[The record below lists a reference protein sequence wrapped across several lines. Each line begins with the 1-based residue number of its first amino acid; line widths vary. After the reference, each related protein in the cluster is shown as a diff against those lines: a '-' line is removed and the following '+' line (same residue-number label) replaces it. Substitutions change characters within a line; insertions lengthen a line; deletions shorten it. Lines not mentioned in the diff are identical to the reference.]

1 MRHAAKGVVFM
12 SLLMLMTAAADAKET
27 PEWALPI
34 EDVEGLPR
42 VLLIGD
48 SISIGYH
55 MDVRELLA
63 GKANVHRPP
72 INCGPASRGIAY
84 IDAWLGDGNWDVIHF
99 NFGLHDL
106 KYMEDGTHQVP
117 PEQYEAHLRE
127 ILAKLVA
134 TGAKVI
140 WCATTPV
147 PDPVGGPVRKS
158 EDVVAYNAI
167 AAAIMAENEI
177 AINDLYTFA
186 LERLEEIQRPEN
198 VHFSPEG
205 SAVLATK
212 VVSHI
217 EPALAAK

>member
-1 MRHAAKGVVFM
+1 M
-12 SLLMLMTAAADAKET
+12 SLLTLMTAADAKET
-27 PEWALPI
+27 PEWTLPI
-34 EDVEGLPR
+34 EDVAGLPR

-48 SISIGYH
+48 SIAIGYLKAT
-55 MDVRELLA
+55 RELLD

-72 INCGPASRGIAY
+72 INCGPTSRGIAK
-84 IDAWLGDGNWDVIHF
+84 IDAWLGEGDLDVIHF

-106 KYMEDGTHQVP
+106 KYMEDGTQQVP
-117 PEQYEAHLRE
+117 PEQYATNLRE

-147 PDPVGGPVRKS
+147 PENVGTPPRKL
-158 EDVVAYNAI
+158 EDVVIYNEV
-167 AAAIMAENEI
+167 AAAIMADNEI
-177 AINDLYTFA
+177 EIDDLYTFA
-186 LERLEEIQRPEN
+186 LERLEDIQRPQN
-198 VHFSPEG
+198 VHFTPEG

-217 EPALAAK
+217 EAALAGK

>member
-1 MRHAAKGVVFM
+1 M
-12 SLLMLMTAAADAKET
+12 SLLMLMAAAADAKET

-55 MDVRELLA
+55 IAVRDLLE

-72 INCGPASRGIAY
+72 MNCGPASRGIAK
-84 IDAWLGDGNWDVIHF
+84 IDEWLGDGNWDVIHF

-106 KYMEDGTHQVP
+106 KYMDDGTQQVP
-117 PEQYEAHLRE
+117 PDQYGANLRE
-127 ILAKLVA
+127 ILAKMVA

-177 AINDLYTFA
+177 EIDDLYTFA
-186 LERLEEIQRPEN
+186 LPQLEEIQRPEN

-205 SAVLATK
+205 SAVLATH

-217 EPALAAK
+217 EPALNTK